1 MVHQLRLYASTTGG
15 AWVPSLVGELSCPLH
30 LVIWPTKL
38 KKKKKDHFTVD
49 LPPIPFLISFSKK
62 EKNSINLEMF
72 IA

>member
-1 MVHQLRLYASTTGG
+1 MGSI
-15 AWVPSLVGELSCPLH
+15 PSRGIELPSAFGDMANK
-30 LVIWPTKL
+30 I
-38 KKKKKDHFTVD
+38 KKKKKDHFTLD